1 MSSQRPYF
9 SLGLSSNVTASA
21 KPSLTSLGEHE
32 KKAWTFSCSPSGTE
46 HSAVH
51 LVIDL
56 TCLPNQLETNW
67 RAQIQL
73 LSVWTPMSHS
83 VSSPEEVISQCL
95 LREKRLGL
103 QEREGEGED
112 TELSILR
119 RNPGENWKEFLM
131 IKAWVSTLPV

>member
-1 MSSQRPYF
+1 
-9 SLGLSSNVTASA
+9 
-21 KPSLTSLGEHE
+21 
-32 KKAWTFSCSPSGTE
+32 
-46 HSAVH
+46 
-51 LVIDL
+51 
-56 TCLPNQLETNW
+56 
-67 RAQIQL
+67 
-73 LSVWTPMSHS
+73 MSHS